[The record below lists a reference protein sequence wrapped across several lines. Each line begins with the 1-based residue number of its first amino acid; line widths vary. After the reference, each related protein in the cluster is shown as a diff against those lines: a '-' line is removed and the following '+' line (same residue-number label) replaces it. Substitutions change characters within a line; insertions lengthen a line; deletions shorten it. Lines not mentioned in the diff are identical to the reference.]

1 MIANNL
7 TIERMLPED
16 IAFIANLEK
25 ENFATPW
32 DESALTK
39 TLSDSAETFFVARQ
53 SGKCVGYVGLLCGF
67 ESADIITLC
76 VTREC
81 RGSGIATQVMQYVF
95 RRLERKGVEKLF
107 LEVRESN
114 APARAL
120 YEKLGFSYLNKRV
133 KYYKDP
139 IEDALVMQKEI
150 NSENFSD

>member
-1 MIANNL
+1 
-7 TIERMLPED
+7 
-16 IAFIANLEK
+16 
-25 ENFATPW
+25 
-32 DESALTK
+32 
-39 TLSDSAETFFVARQ
+39 
-53 SGKCVGYVGLLCGF
+53 
-67 ESADIITLC
+67 
-76 VTREC
+76 
-81 RGSGIATQVMQYVF
+81 MQYVF